1 MVAARLLTARA
12 FAHRIVS
19 LREQRR
25 PAGGIRGGEP
35 GGEIDADAENA
46 AKTDERRVHGDVN
59 ERGAVVERER
69 DRERETR
76 ARDWDRWWVRF
87 SPTTTTTFGFRFFSL
102 LSSRVKYSVQK
113 KSTTTKY
120 LLRTKSTYF
129 RFRVLCSSLSP
140 PLSLSFPNPAPAARF
155 LSLF

>member
-59 ERGAVVERER
+59 GRGAVVERER
-69 DRERETR
+69 ERERD
-76 ARDWDRWWVRF
+76 ARERLGSMVGKIFPDVWV
-87 SPTTTTTFGFRFFSL
+87 SL
-102 LSSRVKYSVQK
+102 
-113 KSTTTKY
+113 
-120 LLRTKSTYF
+120 
-129 RFRVLCSSLSP
+129 
-140 PLSLSFPNPAPAARF
+140 F
-155 LSLF
+155 LSLIL

>member
-12 FAHRIVS
+12 FAHRVVS

-69 DRERETR
+69 ERERD
-76 ARDWDRWWVRF
+76 ARERLGSMVGKIFPDDDVWV
-87 SPTTTTTFGFRFFSL
+87 SL
-102 LSSRVKYSVQK
+102 
-113 KSTTTKY
+113 
-120 LLRTKSTYF
+120 
-129 RFRVLCSSLSP
+129 
-140 PLSLSFPNPAPAARF
+140 F
-155 LSLF
+155 LSYPLV

>member
-59 ERGAVVERER
+59 ERGAVERER
-69 DRERETR
+69 ERERERR
-76 ARDWDRWWVRF
+76 AREIGID
-87 SPTTTTTFGFRFFSL
+87 GG
-102 LSSRVKYSVQK
+102 
-113 KSTTTKY
+113 
-120 LLRTKSTYF
+120 
-129 RFRVLCSSLSP
+129 
-140 PLSLSFPNPAPAARF
+140 
-155 LSLF
+155 

>member
-69 DRERETR
+69 DARE
-76 ARDWDRWWVRF
+76 RDWDRWWVRS
-87 SPTTTTTFGFRFFSL
+87 SPTTFGFRFFSL
-102 LSSRVKYSVQK
+102 LSSRIVLEKKY
-113 KSTTTKY
+113 Y
-120 LLRTKSTYF
+120 YCLLRTKSTYF

>member
-69 DRERETR
+69 ERDARE
-76 ARDWDRWWVRF
+76 RDWDRWWVRS
-87 SPTTTTTFGFRFFSL
+87 SPTTFGFRFFSL

-113 KSTTTKY
+113 KV
-120 LLRTKSTYF
+120 LRTKSIYF
-129 RFRVLCSSLSP
+129 RFRFVFFTLSA
-140 PLSLSFPNPAPAARF
+140 LFIFP
-155 LSLF
+155 

>member
-69 DRERETR
+69 ERERETR

-87 SPTTTTTFGFRFFSL
+87 SPTTFGFRFFSL

-113 KSTTTKY
+113 KKSTTTTKY

>member
-1 MVAARLLTARA
+1 MLFKSPGKETRA
-12 FAHRIVS
+12 VLNGDASPKWSLRGFYRPRIAHRIVS

-69 DRERETR
+69 ERDARE
-76 ARDWDRWWVRF
+76 RDWDRWWVDLPRRRL
-87 SPTTTTTFGFRFFSL
+87 GFAFSL

-113 KSTTTKY
+113 KVSNGII
-120 LLRTKSTYF
+120 YF
-129 RFRVLCSSLSP
+129 RFRFVFFLSP
-140 PLSLSFPNPAPAARF
+140 PLSS
-155 LSLF
+155 

>member
-1 MVAARLLTARA
+1 MVAERLLTARA

-59 ERGAVVERER
+59 GRGAVVERER
-69 DRERETR
+69 ERERERR
-76 ARDWDRWWVRF
+76 AREIGID
-87 SPTTTTTFGFRFFSL
+87 GG
-102 LSSRVKYSVQK
+102 
-113 KSTTTKY
+113 
-120 LLRTKSTYF
+120 
-129 RFRVLCSSLSP
+129 
-140 PLSLSFPNPAPAARF
+140 
-155 LSLF
+155 

>member
-69 DRERETR
+69 ERERD
-76 ARDWDRWWVRF
+76 ARERLGSMV
-87 SPTTTTTFGFRFFSL
+87 GKIFSL
-102 LSSRVKYSVQK
+102 
-113 KSTTTKY
+113 
-120 LLRTKSTYF
+120 F
-129 RFRVLCSSLSP
+129 
-140 PLSLSFPNPAPAARF
+140 LSFSLYF
-155 LSLF
+155 LSLILSYSVRKKVLLLPTTNEIYLFSLSGFVFFTLSSALFIFP

>member
-69 DRERETR
+69 ERDARERLGSMVGKIFP
-76 ARDWDRWWVRF
+76 DDDDDVWV
-87 SPTTTTTFGFRFFSL
+87 SL
-102 LSSRVKYSVQK
+102 
-113 KSTTTKY
+113 
-120 LLRTKSTYF
+120 
-129 RFRVLCSSLSP
+129 
-140 PLSLSFPNPAPAARF
+140 F
-155 LSLF
+155 LSLILSCKI

>member
-69 DRERETR
+69 ERETR

-87 SPTTTTTFGFRFFSL
+87 SPTTFGFRFFSL

-129 RFRVLCSSLSP
+129 RFQVLCSSLSP

>member
-69 DRERETR
+69 ERDARERLGSM
-76 ARDWDRWWVRF
+76 V
-87 SPTTTTTFGFRFFSL
+87 GKIFSL
-102 LSSRVKYSVQK
+102 
-113 KSTTTKY
+113 
-120 LLRTKSTYF
+120 F
-129 RFRVLCSSLSP
+129 
-140 PLSLSFPNPAPAARF
+140 LSFSLYF
-155 LSLF
+155 LSLILSYSVRKKVLLLPTTNEIYLFSLSGFVFFTLSSALFIFP

>member
-69 DRERETR
+69 ERERD
-76 ARDWDRWWVRF
+76 ARERLGSMVGKIFPDVWV
-87 SPTTTTTFGFRFFSL
+87 SL
-102 LSSRVKYSVQK
+102 
-113 KSTTTKY
+113 
-120 LLRTKSTYF
+120 
-129 RFRVLCSSLSP
+129 
-140 PLSLSFPNPAPAARF
+140 F
-155 LSLF
+155 LSLIL

>member
-59 ERGAVVERER
+59 ERGAIVEREKERERER
-69 DRERETR
+69 DARERLGSMVGKIFP
-76 ARDWDRWWVRF
+76 DDDDDVWV
-87 SPTTTTTFGFRFFSL
+87 SL
-102 LSSRVKYSVQK
+102 
-113 KSTTTKY
+113 
-120 LLRTKSTYF
+120 
-129 RFRVLCSSLSP
+129 
-140 PLSLSFPNPAPAARF
+140 F
-155 LSLF
+155 LSLILSCKI

>member
-69 DRERETR
+69 ERERD
-76 ARDWDRWWVRF
+76 ARERLGSMVGKIFPDDVWV
-87 SPTTTTTFGFRFFSL
+87 SL
-102 LSSRVKYSVQK
+102 
-113 KSTTTKY
+113 
-120 LLRTKSTYF
+120 
-129 RFRVLCSSLSP
+129 
-140 PLSLSFPNPAPAARF
+140 F
-155 LSLF
+155 LSLILSCKI